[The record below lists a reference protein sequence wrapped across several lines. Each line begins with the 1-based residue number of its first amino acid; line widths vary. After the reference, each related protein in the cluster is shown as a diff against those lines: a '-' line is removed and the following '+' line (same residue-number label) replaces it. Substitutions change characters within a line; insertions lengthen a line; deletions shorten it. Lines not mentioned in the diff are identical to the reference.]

1 MQEVAQKIK
10 QAGGTLYLV
19 GGAIRDHLLNL
30 PTTDKDYCVT
40 GLTREQFQTL
50 FPEAKIQGKEFPV
63 FILNQTEIAL
73 ARRERKTG
81 KGHKE
86 FEFLT
91 SPDIKIEEDL
101 ARRDLTINSI
111 AQDVLTGEIIDP
123 FYGKKDI
130 QKRILRKTPD
140 AFAEDPLRVYR
151 VARFMAT
158 LDNGFTIDTETL
170 EAMQKLK
177 SELSTLSKERVFS
190 EFRKAISSS
199 KPSLFF
205 ETLKEANVLDVH
217 FPEIANLIGQTQP
230 QQYHPEGDA
239 YNHTMIVVNNAVQLT
254 DNLAIRFSCLVHDL
268 GKGLTPK
275 EMLPHHYA
283 HDEKGVKLVQS
294 LGNRIGVPN
303 SWIKC
308 GKTAAKWHMKGGIFE
323 KMTPKKQIEFIEN
336 VGKSMLGLEGMK
348 IVVACDKNR
357 DRQDLQTTFHQI
369 EFAKLGEECLKQ
381 ISGEKIQE
389 KYPNLAGKAFG
400 EKLHEER
407 INWIKSIDRN

>member
-1 MQEVAQKIK
+1 MQEIAQKIK

-130 QKRILRKTPD
+130 QKRILRKTTD
-140 AFAEDPLRVYR
+140 AFEEDPLRVYR

-217 FPEIANLIGQTQP
+217 FPEN
-230 QQYHPEGDA
+230 E
-239 YNHTMIVVNNAVQLT
+239 NW
-254 DNLAIRFSCLVHDL
+254 
-268 GKGLTPK
+268 
-275 EMLPHHYA
+275 E
-283 HDEKGVKLVQS
+283 
-294 LGNRIGVPN
+294 
-303 SWIKC
+303 WICK
-308 GKTAAKWHMKGGIFE
+308 
-323 KMTPKKQIEFIEN
+323 IE
-336 VGKSMLGLEGMK
+336 
-348 IVVACDKNR
+348 
-357 DRQDLQTTFHQI
+357 
-369 EFAKLGEECLKQ
+369 
-381 ISGEKIQE
+381 
-389 KYPNLAGKAFG
+389 
-400 EKLHEER
+400 
-407 INWIKSIDRN
+407 